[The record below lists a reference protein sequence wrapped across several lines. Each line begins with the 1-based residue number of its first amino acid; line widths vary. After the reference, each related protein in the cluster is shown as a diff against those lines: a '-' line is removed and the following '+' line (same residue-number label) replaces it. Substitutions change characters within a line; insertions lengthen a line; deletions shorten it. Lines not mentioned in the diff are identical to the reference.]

1 MEQQIP
7 TNKIINQGEEKI
19 ITPKVK
25 RLFPSLKINRNYSSS
40 TKVEKKPFGQSLNLE
55 NISLEEINKDFLR
68 YSQGI
73 KDEDG
78 QNELMQILC
87 SSTKECSFDSQYHKA
102 NVIERPENPFEKN
115 FPFINNDDL
124 WFNKLIEE
132 DKSVNFE
139 NINLCM
145 SSINKSK

>member
-1 MEQQIP
+1 MEQHVP

-25 RLFPSLKINRNYSSS
+25 RLFPSLKINRNYSLS
-40 TKVEKKPFGQSLNLE
+40 TKIEKKPLE

-68 YSQGI
+68 YSQKI

-87 SSTKECSFDSQYHKA
+87 SSTKECSFDSQYRKT
-102 NVIERPENPFEKN
+102 NIIERPENPFEKN

>member
-40 TKVEKKPFGQSLNLE
+40 TKVEKKPFGQSFNLE

-87 SSTKECSFDSQYHKA
+87 NSTKECSFDSQYHKT
-102 NVIERPENPFEKN
+102 NIIERPENPFEKN